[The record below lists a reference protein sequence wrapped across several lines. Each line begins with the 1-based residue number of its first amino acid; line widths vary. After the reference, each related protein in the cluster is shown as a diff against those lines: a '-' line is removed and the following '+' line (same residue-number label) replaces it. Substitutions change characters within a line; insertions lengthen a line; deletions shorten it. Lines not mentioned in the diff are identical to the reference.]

1 MRAKAVAIKP
11 ATWLSVL
18 LVGIVIVWAGL
29 DDAHA
34 AQQPLAPFELPL
46 TGAAVGDPGG

>member
-1 MRAKAVAIKP
+1 MGAKAVAIKP

-29 DDAHA
+29 GEARA
-34 AQQPLAPFELPL
+34 AQP
-46 TGAAVGDPGG
+46 AALVAAR

>member
-18 LVGIVIVWAGL
+18 LVGMVIVWAGL
-29 DDAHA
+29 GEARA
-34 AQQPLAPFELPL
+34 AGP
-46 TGAAVGDPGG
+46 AVVVAR